1 LYENKNRR
9 LAVMW
14 VLLAS
19 LLTPVTGICEEEPE
33 AATKYRPYLLMDVMH
48 QFQRYVDKLYFAG
61 KAQNWRLAEWYLWK
75 IEQSALPLIEGEVEP
90 YRNEKYDAQP
100 LAKAMLIPS
109 LRAVEP
115 SIETKNVTQ
124 FLAAYEGL
132 VQTCNA
138 CHVATNHGYVKI
150 IVPTAPIYSNQDY
163 AP

>member
-1 LYENKNRR
+1 VHKNKNQR
-9 LAVMW
+9 L
-14 VLLAS
+14 L
-19 LLTPVTGICEEEPE
+19 VTGILLLGLLSPAALVSKEEAESQ
-33 AATKYRPYLLMDVMH
+33 TRYRPYLLMDVMH

-90 YRNEKYDAQP
+90 YRNEKYDTQP

-115 SIETKNVTQ
+115 SIEAKNLSQ
-124 FLAAYEGL
+124 FLTAYSGL